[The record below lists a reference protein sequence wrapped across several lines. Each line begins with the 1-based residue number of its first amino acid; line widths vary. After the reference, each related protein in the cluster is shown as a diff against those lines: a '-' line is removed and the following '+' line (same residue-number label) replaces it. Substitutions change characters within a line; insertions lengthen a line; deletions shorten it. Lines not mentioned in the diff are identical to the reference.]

1 MNSGDPAELTSA
13 PCGAQSL
20 RSFTPRASAEFVREH
35 THLTTVP
42 FLPELK
48 IHLTD
53 EAIPLWEKTESVAG
67 GAGLA
72 PPFWAFPWAGGQALA
87 RYVLDHPELVAGRRV
102 LDLASGSGL
111 VAVAAAR
118 AGASHVIANEI
129 DGYADAAIALNAEAN
144 GVEVARLLEDLLDR
158 PTGDFAADVVLAG
171 DVFYS
176 REMTRRMLAFLQR
189 ARADGAVV
197 LAGDPGRAYLPRDH
211 FDKVAEYDVPV
222 IRDLEDTDIK
232 RTTVWRLR

>member
-1 MNSGDPAELTSA
+1 MSTTPGA
-13 PCGAQSL
+13 PGGAQSL
-20 RSFTPRASAEFVREH
+20 RSITPRADAAAFVREH
-35 THLTTVP
+35 TFLTTVP
-42 FLPELK
+42 FLPEMK
-48 IHLTD
+48 MFLTD
-53 EAIPLWEKTESVAG
+53 EAIPLWEKTEEVTG
-67 GAGLA
+67 GPGLA

-87 RYVLDHPELVAGRRV
+87 RYVLDNPALVAGRRV

-118 AGASHVIANEI
+118 SGATHVIANEI

-144 GVEVARLLEDLLDR
+144 GVIIERRLEDLLDR
-158 PTGDFAADVVLAG
+158 PAADFDAEVVLAG

-189 ARADGAVV
+189 CKTAGAIV

-211 FDKVAEYDVPV
+211 FDLVAEYDVPV
-222 IRDLEDTDIK
+222 IRDLEDADIK